1 MIKVTIERPDVR
13 GTITLTMRNDSTD
26 SEDSADLKDLLRFL
40 TEVARAAGFSY
51 VEDMAAMTSAHVT
64 SGTESLFFWHKGIE
78 ECRGKA
84 DKETAATLK
93 QEHV

>member
-51 VEDMAAMTSAHVT
+51 VEDMAAMTNVHVT
-64 SGTESLFFWHKGIE
+64 SGTEALSFWHKGIE
-78 ECRGKA
+78 KCQEKA
-84 DKETAATLK
+84 YKEVVDTLR
-93 QEHV
+93 QEDV